1 MRKLRVL
8 KTEEEYEAALARAY
22 ALMDA
27 VPGSPEEDEL
37 DLLARLIEAYEQLHF
52 PIDPPDPA
60 ELPKFHDD

>member
-1 MRKLRVL
+1 MRKSRVL

-27 VPGSPEEDEL
+27 APGSPEEDEL

-60 ELPKFHDD
+60 ELSTFHDD